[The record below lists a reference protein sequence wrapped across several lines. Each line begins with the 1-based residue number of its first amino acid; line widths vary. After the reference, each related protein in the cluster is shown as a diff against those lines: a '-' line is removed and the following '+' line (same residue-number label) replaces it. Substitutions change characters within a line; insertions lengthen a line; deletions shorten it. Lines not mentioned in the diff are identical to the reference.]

1 MILDWWRALLPSLY
15 AVANLLVLLKLATRP
30 SGPKRERRPSGLRWQ
45 LRRAAARLRRRV
57 PPGPVCAFRSL
68 AVESAAR
75 PVIAARY
82 GTGAPRMRPLLGK
95 TNALWMQD
103 EYGRVRR
110 SSYTVVGPA
119 AIALPAVVGAFIVL
133 LLLVVSV

>member
-1 MILDWWRALLPSLY
+1 MNLEWWRALLPSVY
-15 AVANLLVLLKLATRP
+15 AVASLLVLLKLATRRP
-30 SGPKRERRPSGLRWQ
+30 RPVRERRTSRLRPL
-45 LRRAAARLRRRV
+45 LRRAAAKFRRWA
-57 PPGPVCAFRSL
+57 PPEPFCAFRNL

-75 PVIAARY
+75 PVVAARY
-82 GTGAPRMRPLLGK
+82 GTRAPRMRPLLGK

-119 AIALPAVVGAFIVL
+119 AIALPAAVGALVVL
-133 LLLVVSV
+133 LLLVISI